1 VAIYHLNYKSGSRAG
16 GQSGE
21 AKLAYLT
28 RSGKYEAGVDQV
40 LYVEHAHYPTYA
52 SSAEEFWKGADEHER
67 VNGRLFVEVEVALPR
82 ELDLEQ
88 QKELAREMA
97 DWLSYKTPTREQDPA
112 SPGPLPYTI
121 ALHRG
126 HKDEN
131 PHAHILLNERPTD
144 GVQRTMEATFKRV
157 NAAHPERG
165 GAPKSLTYHRPEVVK
180 EIRQEWEIR
189 ANIALE
195 RAGHEAR
202 IDHRSY
208 KEQGIEQEPGVHLGH
223 RASAM
228 ERAGVQT
235 ERGDEQRAIEERNR
249 ERERERV
256 REREAEEE
264 RAKQLERERELERE
278 RAEEQRRA
286 REREEERARERADF
300 ERQVKERHEKMSREG
315 FKESTALDGIYKGT
329 LKIGE
334 NRAVLVVDEKTKSYA
349 VVADQIRLYQVSVQQ
364 EPDGGGKL
372 TRSAHKLSYME
383 KGDPMEVRPSREGG
397 IELYVGLASG
407 LKLQESMNKARDA
420 EQERERIRQQE
431 QERER
436 QRVVS
441 EAIRQEVERQ
451 RAMLKT
457 ISLMEK
463 GELDGQVV
471 KVVELHGHR
480 VISIN
485 NEYTKSYAVV
495 VDAKEQVARMQL
507 NPETNKPEVVREP
520 LGRELERGERVYY
533 EAKNQSLCS
542 NFMEAHNERS
552 KVEREQKRERDKD
565 KDRGWER

>member
-16 GQSGE
+16 GQSGA

-88 QKELAREMA
+88 QKELAKEMA
-97 DWLSYKTPTREQDPA
+97 QWLSYKTPTREQDAA

-126 HKDEN
+126 HEGEN

-189 ANIALE
+189 ANDALE

-208 KEQGIEQEPGVHLGH
+208 KEQGIEREPGVHLGH
-223 RASAM
+223 RVSAM

-235 ERGDEQRAIEERNR
+235 ERGDELRAIEERNH
-249 ERERERV
+249 ERESERV
-256 REREAEEE
+256 REREAEQE
-264 RAKQLERERELERE
+264 RAKQLERDRELERE
-278 RAEEQRRA
+278 RAEEQRRE
-286 REREEERARERADF
+286 REREQERARERADF

-315 FKESTALDGIYKGT
+315 FKESSALDGIYKGT
-329 LKIGE
+329 LEIGE
-334 NRAVLVVDEKTKSYA
+334 NRAVLVVDEKTKRYA

-383 KGDPMEVRPSREGG
+383 KGDPMEARPSREGG

-407 LKLQESMNKARDA
+407 LKLQDSMNKARDA

-471 KVVELHGHR
+471 QVVELQGHR

-533 EAKNQSLCS
+533 EAKSQSLCS

>member
-97 DWLSYKTPTREQDPA
+97 EWLSYKTPTREQDAA

-189 ANIALE
+189 ANAALE

-208 KEQGIEQEPGVHLGH
+208 KEQGVEQEPGVHLGH

-249 ERERERV
+249 ERERER
-256 REREAEEE
+256 EAEAE
-264 RAKQLERERELERE
+264 RAKQMERERELEQKRQRE
-278 RAEEQRRA
+278 L
-286 REREEERARERADF
+286 ADL
-300 ERQVKERHEKMSREG
+300 EKQVKERHELMSSEG
-315 FKESTALDGIYKGT
+315 FKESSAFNGIYQGT
-329 LKIGE
+329 LERAGHK
-334 NRAVLVVDEKTKSYA
+334 AVLVVNNKSKTYAMLMDEVKVYKVSLKQG
-349 VVADQIRLYQVSVQQ
+349 ADGSTEFVRKAQ
-364 EPDGGGKL
+364 ELSALERGDRVEVRQAPDG
-372 TRSAHKLSYME
+372 
-383 KGDPMEVRPSREGG
+383 EVG
-397 IELYVGLASG
+397 LYVGLMVAIER
-407 LKLQESMNKARDA
+407 K
-420 EQERERIRQQE
+420 EQLERERAAQTARE
-431 QERER
+431 QEER
-436 QRVVS
+436 KAAVKR
-441 EAIRQEVERQ
+441 EVEAQDKAYQDAGWTKRNMIDGEALAVREVHSSRIIVVGSTKSREYAVLLDPQ
-451 RAMLKT
+451 ERTASVELNERKKYEIVMHEAPAP
-457 ISLMEK
+457 IEK
-463 GELDGQVV
+463 GE
-471 KVVELHGHR
+471 KVRCDMAQGYVCSKHTEASFEKQKLQR
-480 VISIN
+480 
-485 NEYTKSYAVV
+485 A
-495 VDAKEQVARMQL
+495 
-507 NPETNKPEVVREP
+507 
-520 LGRELERGERVYY
+520 LER
-533 EAKNQSLCS
+533 
-542 NFMEAHNERS
+542 
-552 KVEREQKRERDKD
+552 DD
-565 KDRGWER
+565 GWER